1 MEHVIFS
8 LHCFAVEFYSTVTDC
23 AILARM
29 AHPFVPPRDTQFY
42 LLRAHRQ
49 PLPANVA
56 AHFIEQFTQPGDLV
70 VDPFVAS
77 DAVVRAAL
85 ERGRRILA
93 AESNPLVA
101 WAARV
106 QATMPAAREIHAA
119 LARFGET
126 RKESETLRAYVEKLY
141 ASQCADCGASVSVDY
156 FVHRRE
162 GDKTLL
168 VEKKYVCANCG
179 TRRDVVSEG
188 DRQRAS
194 DAAPRGLTLPLLTQR
209 LYADDPVQT
218 PRLKRALEFYTPRN
232 LNALAA
238 LTQKIDADFRDD
250 ALRNVLAAFML
261 HALDVGTSLYPAPD
275 ALPTREIAA
284 EFVEVNI
291 WRALEHA
298 ARGLSERAPALRLAS
313 SAAQV
318 LHATTPAGFIAH
330 GGARFLAENAAAANA
345 ALILASPAR
354 LDPLFWELS
363 FLWTRWLL
371 GKNAAAPLEPWL
383 EGERQRWGWYGG
395 ALAKALEE
403 TTQIARADARL
414 IVAFPS
420 GSHAMI
426 EALMLAAA
434 PHYALEDFAFR
445 PARGMQNTTEFGA
458 LRGDYQ
464 VIWRRENAS
473 VTPQTIERL
482 GNTLRQGALRG
493 ALDLLKGRAE
503 PLLYSWVHHAALT
516 ELARENHLGGA
527 LTLKYREGDNAFQFL
542 RHRLDEGLKEGY
554 AHAID
559 HWQEKTRVL
568 WLARNMDAAQAP
580 LGERVEWVVRDVLRE
595 RGRVAAQ
602 TLDDAVLAHFP
613 GLLTPEI
620 ELVEICARAYA
631 DLVNGEWIWRAHDA
645 SAQLSQARTRAA
657 QLGARLGYQ
666 VVEDAAPFEMIWR
679 VEKMIPGSA
688 SGAVRETR
696 VYEDAYAFIFRARVD
711 LRDLTALRA
720 APLHGLVVL
729 DETQVE
735 LTRERLRRDP
745 RWLKKLE
752 RAGWD
757 FMRAPMLEW
766 LLREDYATRP
776 EFHLAWGLNPPL
788 AEGNEQ
794 LGLF

>member
-1 MEHVIFS
+1 MS
-8 LHCFAVEFYSTVTDC
+8 
-23 AILARM
+23 
-29 AHPFVPPRDTQFY
+29 HPFVPPRDAQFY
-42 LLRAHRQ
+42 LLSAHRQ
-49 PLPANVA
+49 PLPVNVA

-93 AESNPLVA
+93 AESNPIVA
-101 WAARV
+101 WATRV
-106 QATMPAAREIHAA
+106 QAMMPAAREINAA
-119 LARFGET
+119 LVRLGET
-126 RKESETLRAYVEKLY
+126 RKDSDTLRSHVEKLY
-141 ASQCADCGASVSVDY
+141 ASQCAQCGGGVIADY
-156 FVHRRE
+156 FVHVRD
-162 GDKTLL
+162 GGKNLL
-168 VEKKYVCANCG
+168 AEKIYTCAQCG
-179 TRRDVVSEG
+179 TRRDVVTEG
-188 DRQRAS
+188 DRQRAL

-209 LYADDPVQT
+209 LYADDPTNT
-218 PRLKRALEFYTPRN
+218 PRLKRLLEFYTPRN

-238 LTQKIDADFRDD
+238 LTQKFDADFRDD
-250 ALRNVLAAFML
+250 ALRNVLAAFLL
-261 HALDVGTSLYPAPD
+261 HALDVGTALYPAPD

-291 WRALEHA
+291 WRALEQA
-298 ARGLSERAPALRLAS
+298 ARGLSERAPAQRLAS

-318 LHATTPAGFIAH
+318 LQATTPAGFIAQ
-330 GGARFLAENAAAANA
+330 GGARFLVESAAAANA

-363 FLWTRWLL
+363 FLWARWLL
-371 GKNAAAPLEPWL
+371 GKNAAAPLEPL
-383 EGERQRWGWYGG
+383 LDVERQRWGWYGG
-395 ALAKALEE
+395 ALAKALDEM
-403 TTQIARADARL
+403 TKFARGDARFV
-414 IVAFPS
+414 VAFPS

-426 EALMLAAA
+426 EALMLSAA

-464 VIWRRENAS
+464 VIWRRQDAS
-473 VTPQTIERL
+473 VTPQTTETL
-482 GNTLRQGALRG
+482 ANTLRQGARRG
-493 ALDLLKGRAE
+493 ALDLLKARAE

-516 ELARENHLGGA
+516 ELARENHLAGA
-527 LTLKYREGDNAFQFL
+527 LALKYREGDNAFQFL

-554 AHAID
+554 AHEID

-568 WLARNMDAAQAP
+568 WLARNMDEAQVP
-580 LGERVEWVVRDVLRE
+580 LSERVERVVRELLRE
-595 RGRVAAQ
+595 RGRVAAEA
-602 TLDDAVLAHFP
+602 LDDAVLAHLP

-631 DLVNGEWIWRAHDA
+631 DWVQGEWIWRAHDA
-645 SAQLSQARTRAA
+645 SAELSRARTRAA

-666 VVEDAAPFEMIWR
+666 VVEEAAPFEMIWR
-679 VEKMIPGSA
+679 VEKIIPGSA
-688 SGAVRETR
+688 SGALRETR
-696 VYEDAYAFIFRARVD
+696 VYEDAYAFIFRARAD
-711 LRDLTALRA
+711 LRDLAALRA
-720 APLHGLVVL
+720 APLQGLVVL

-745 RWLKKLE
+745 RWLKRLE
-752 RAGWD
+752 RAGWE
-757 FMRAPMLEW
+757 FVRAPMLEL

-776 EFHLAWGLNPPL
+776 EFHLAWGLHPPL